1 MFLAIEWSKILT
13 EIILAVVGLVIS
25 SLGAYATYWI
35 NTKIKSDKGKK
46 LLGDALNIVSDGVN
60 YTYQTYVDEIKGG
73 SLWDKEAQQKA
84 KEKAFTYIKTNLS
97 EQVEKYIMENFNDVN
112 EWINNQIEI
121 TIQKDKN

>member
-121 TIQKDKN
+121 AIQKDKN

>member
-13 EIILAVVGLVIS
+13 EIILSVVGLVIS

-46 LLGDALNIVSDGVN
+46 LLSDALNIVSDGVN

-73 SLWDKEAQQKA
+73 SLWDKEAQQRA
-84 KEKAFTYIKTNLS
+84 KEKAFTYIRTNLS
-97 EQVEKYIMENFNDVN
+97 EQAEKYIMENFNDVN

-121 TIQKDKN
+121 AIQKDKN